1 MDFIRELKQYRHYL
15 TKQQIKTLRGQAMS
29 GETEAA
35 RKGLQTLLQKQNAK
49 ERHKLK
55 MALTQQDKSQKK

>member
-15 TKQQIKTLRGQAMS
+15 TRQQIKTLRGQAMS

-35 RKGLQTLLQKQNAK
+35 RKGLQTLLKKQNAMT
-49 ERHKLK
+49 L
-55 MALTQQDKSQKK
+55 AQQDKSQKK